1 MTASG
6 RKDDRP
12 EYRRMLDYVAQNDVD
27 TVVVLFLDRFGRN
40 PREILRRYWQLE
52 ERGVAV
58 HSINE
63 DLREELMLLLR
74 AGIAGQESRRTSER
88 VVMALREAAKRG
100 KLVSKL
106 PFGYIKI
113 RDQATDRKYLA
124 MRKVELGALDFQ
136 KAQYAAGSSLREIV
150 NIKQGIDSDLG
161 RKISKEI
168 KSAKM
173 KVQLAIQG
181 NELRITGK
189 KRDDLQEAIAFING
203 MKNSQPLQFVNF
215 RD

>member
-1 MTASG
+1 
-6 RKDDRP
+6 
-12 EYRRMLDYVAQNDVD
+12 
-27 TVVVLFLDRFGRN
+27 
-40 PREILRRYWQLE
+40 
-52 ERGVAV
+52 
-58 HSINE
+58 
-63 DLREELMLLLR
+63 
-74 AGIAGQESRRTSER
+74 
-88 VVMALREAAKRG
+88 
-100 KLVSKL
+100 
-106 PFGYIKI
+106 
-113 RDQATDRKYLA
+113 

-203 MKNSQPLQFVNF
+203 IVPGSEHHGSGLGVRLPVHQPLG
-215 RD
+215 

>member
-1 MTASG
+1 MPSF
-6 RKDDRP
+6 
-12 EYRRMLDYVAQNDVD
+12 DVVSKTD
-27 TVVVLFLDRFGRN
+27 LAEVDNALNGVK
-40 PREILRRYWQLE
+40 REIKQRF
-52 ERGVAV
+52 
-58 HSINE
+58 
-63 DLREELMLLLR
+63 DLANTKCAIVRSDDTLTLTADDSMKMTQVEELL
-74 AGIAGQESRRTSER
+74 
-88 VVMALREAAKRG
+88 
-100 KLVSKL
+100 
-106 PFGYIKI
+106 
-113 RDQATDRKYLA
+113 RKYLA

-136 KAQYAAGSSLREIV
+136 KAQYAVGNSLRETV

-203 MKNSQPLQFVNF
+203 MKNSQPLHFVNF

>member
-1 MTASG
+1 MPSF
-6 RKDDRP
+6 
-12 EYRRMLDYVAQNDVD
+12 DVVSKTD
-27 TVVVLFLDRFGRN
+27 LAEVDNALNGVE
-40 PREILRRYWQLE
+40 REIKTRF
-52 ERGVAV
+52 
-58 HSINE
+58 
-63 DLREELMLLLR
+63 DLANTKCAIVRSDDTLTLTADDSMKMTQVEELL
-74 AGIAGQESRRTSER
+74 
-88 VVMALREAAKRG
+88 
-100 KLVSKL
+100 
-106 PFGYIKI
+106 
-113 RDQATDRKYLA
+113 RKYLA

>member
-1 MTASG
+1 MPSF
-6 RKDDRP
+6 
-12 EYRRMLDYVAQNDVD
+12 DVVSKTD
-27 TVVVLFLDRFGRN
+27 LAEVDNALNGVE
-40 PREILRRYWQLE
+40 REIKTRF
-52 ERGVAV
+52 
-58 HSINE
+58 
-63 DLREELMLLLR
+63 DLANTKCAIVRSDDTLTLTADNSMKMTQVEELL
-74 AGIAGQESRRTSER
+74 
-88 VVMALREAAKRG
+88 
-100 KLVSKL
+100 
-106 PFGYIKI
+106 
-113 RDQATDRKYLA
+113 RKYLA

>member
-1 MTASG
+1 MPSF
-6 RKDDRP
+6 
-12 EYRRMLDYVAQNDVD
+12 DVVSKTD
-27 TVVVLFLDRFGRN
+27 LAEVDNALNGVE
-40 PREILRRYWQLE
+40 REIKQRF
-52 ERGVAV
+52 
-58 HSINE
+58 
-63 DLREELMLLLR
+63 DLANTKCAIVRSDDTLTLTADNSMKMTQVEELL
-74 AGIAGQESRRTSER
+74 
-88 VVMALREAAKRG
+88 
-100 KLVSKL
+100 
-106 PFGYIKI
+106 
-113 RDQATDRKYLA
+113 RKYLA
-124 MRKVELGALDFQ
+124 MRKVELGALVFQ

>member
-1 MTASG
+1 MPSF
-6 RKDDRP
+6 
-12 EYRRMLDYVAQNDVD
+12 DVVSKTD
-27 TVVVLFLDRFGRN
+27 LAEVDNALNGVE
-40 PREILRRYWQLE
+40 REIKQRF
-52 ERGVAV
+52 
-58 HSINE
+58 
-63 DLREELMLLLR
+63 DLANTKCAIVRSDDTLTLTADDSMKMTQVEELL
-74 AGIAGQESRRTSER
+74 
-88 VVMALREAAKRG
+88 
-100 KLVSKL
+100 
-106 PFGYIKI
+106 
-113 RDQATDRKYLA
+113 RKYLA

>member
-1 MTASG
+1 MPSF
-6 RKDDRP
+6 
-12 EYRRMLDYVAQNDVD
+12 DVVSKTD
-27 TVVVLFLDRFGRN
+27 LAEVDNALNGVE
-40 PREILRRYWQLE
+40 REIKQRF
-52 ERGVAV
+52 
-58 HSINE
+58 
-63 DLREELMLLLR
+63 DLANTKCAIVRSDDTLTLTADDSMKMTQVEELL
-74 AGIAGQESRRTSER
+74 
-88 VVMALREAAKRG
+88 
-100 KLVSKL
+100 
-106 PFGYIKI
+106 
-113 RDQATDRKYLA
+113 RKYLA

-189 KRDDLQEAIAFING
+189 KRDDLQDAIAFING

>member
-1 MTASG
+1 MPSF
-6 RKDDRP
+6 
-12 EYRRMLDYVAQNDVD
+12 DVVSKTD
-27 TVVVLFLDRFGRN
+27 LAEVDNALNGVE
-40 PREILRRYWQLE
+40 REIKTRF
-52 ERGVAV
+52 
-58 HSINE
+58 
-63 DLREELMLLLR
+63 DLANTKCAIVRSDDTLTLTADDSMKMTQVEELL
-74 AGIAGQESRRTSER
+74 
-88 VVMALREAAKRG
+88 
-100 KLVSKL
+100 
-106 PFGYIKI
+106 
-113 RDQATDRKYLA
+113 RKYLA
-124 MRKVELGALDFQ
+124 MRKVELGALGFQ